1 MSFLPRLQKAA
12 YIMVR
17 IAQNNGV
24 PLPLNSLTDKI
35 SISYCEQIIKKMK
48 EAGLVKA
55 YRGPGGGYG
64 LARPADNITLGQVAD
79 ALGFDKIENKAFGL
93 DGLKE
98 AFDEANKSA
107 LGYLDSVS
115 LSDIS

>member
-17 IAQNNGV
+17 IAQNNGA

-48 EAGLVKA
+48 DAGLVKA

-64 LARPADNITLGQVAD
+64 LARPADEITIGLIAD
-79 ALGFDKIENKAFGL
+79 ALSFDKIENNVFGHK
-93 DGLKE
+93 GLKE
-98 AFDEANKSA
+98 SFDEANNSA
-107 LGYLDSVS
+107 LGYLDRVS
-115 LSDIS
+115 LSDII